1 MGVRIRYEFTSD
13 FDGVQWQCDI
23 HDNDYAA
30 AINTASGNGFQIT
43 YNGNGDAPLAN
54 IKGSSCRLNLIW
66 REDDAFYTGFIND
79 LKGANEHEFA
89 LVIYKDSSLYWVGNI
104 TGDSLSWGNENTGRE
119 LTIDAIDGLG
129 RLRDM
134 RYKAVTTAR
143 RNASLNNKK
152 VFEILLDLLS
162 LNNLDQFWGAS
173 DPYIEFEPHWI
184 LNTSYTDWL
193 DRLSIPKH
201 IFYDNM
207 EYNEKTPRQRY
218 DLYEGK
224 SAYECLEIIL
234 THLNMRLIHSDG
246 RYWLQQVMGMTGANA
261 ATRYTYY
268 KTSTPISTSPYK
280 WWQSSATTVARN
292 AAVGTDVEVLSGGK
306 FSYFQGLQRSEV
318 EIPDQLFVLKDIQ
331 QSYTDTVLNPTNCPF
346 SESETIEGVT
356 GGTGTNKRIKV
367 FINLSTLSVGLL
379 SQYSNRYFVRLK
391 FKIEAGSYRLYDN
404 GQNKF
409 TNLTWTT
416 TATDT
421 VTYDLPRTAYLYHT
435 GNIVLETPEIP
446 WTNEDVTITIT
457 YDVIDSNTGSSYTNN
472 NLTYSVDYVGM
483 SVVDQDGEVGIT
495 KIVCENPDITDYQ
508 NNTLYK
514 HPDYLLNDFTDLASY
529 YSFQLNTTGTTNVYV
544 TTVDSGHL
552 NDGYISQTIAQD
564 AMALQMYAIQV
575 YEGAI
580 TGSYEP
586 YKTFEYDSNYYV
598 FNGGTFDAK
607 NDEWNCQW
615 WQSSPEIGTVD
626 NPDRSDGRHIEY
638 DGDDWVKK
646 YQRVPVPWDHYGD
659 VKDVFYGETIGGS
672 GGSYGDALTTLTI
685 NSATESLFKNG
696 DELLILNPDTL
707 ELLEEVTLTADVD
720 ATDTSMSFSSVTLGN
735 NIPPDAIILRKGSD
749 GFCSPSIRTN
759 ELEVTDLVLTP
770 AQVTPTS
777 SDFVL
782 ILDDSDSDKIKK
794 VPYPVSEFANYKYYS
809 TSYSVSIATAG
820 TPVDLNLGTP
830 TDSNI
835 GTNFSYNTSTG
846 VLTYSGSRGAIRVS
860 VSAEIYP
867 DGTGSKHIGLYIR
880 HSSDGDVILPVRQYV
895 TAGSETD
902 KKLFSFSG
910 AFEMQAGETITIRA
924 ANYTDTE
931 DLNIQYLQ
939 LFASSI

>member
-1 MGVRIRYEFTSD
+1 MNYDGILPGVSEEMTD
-13 FDGVQWQCDI
+13 TKQ
-23 HDNDYAA
+23 
-30 AINTASGNGFQIT
+30 
-43 YNGNGDAPLAN
+43 
-54 IKGSSCRLNLIW
+54 
-66 REDDAFYTGFIND
+66 
-79 LKGANEHEFA
+79 
-89 LVIYKDSSLYWVGNI
+89 
-104 TGDSLSWGNENTGRE
+104 
-119 LTIDAIDGLG
+119 
-129 RLRDM
+129 
-134 RYKAVTTAR
+134 
-143 RNASLNNKK
+143 
-152 VFEILLDLLS
+152 VFEVLLDLLS
-162 LNNLDQFWGAS
+162 INELDQFWGAS
-173 DPYIEFEPHWI
+173 DPYIEFEPHWA

-193 DRLSIPKH
+193 DRLSV
-201 IFYDNM
+201 
-207 EYNEKTPRQRY
+207 PRLLFLDRK
-218 DLYEGK
+218 DEESRISDEPK

-234 THLNMRLIHSDG
+234 SHLNMRLIHSDG
-246 RYWLQQVMGMTGANA
+246 RYWLQQVMGMSGANA

-268 KTSTPISTSPYK
+268 KGNTPISSSPWK

-306 FSYFQGLQRSEV
+306 FSYFQGLQKV
-318 EIPDQLFVLKDIQ
+318 EIKVPDVYFAYRDIQ
-331 QSYTDTVLNPTNCPF
+331 NTYATKKLNPSSCPINEVTN
-346 SESETIEGVT
+346 IGLIK
-356 GGTGTNKRIKV
+356 GGTGTGNRLRIMYSIRINRFHPLVNISNKYFLRVRTKV
-367 FINLSTLSVGLL
+367 I
-379 SQYSNRYFVRLK
+379 
-391 FKIEAGSYRLYDN
+391 AGSYRLWDN
-404 GQNKF
+404 GVNNA
-409 TNLTWTT
+409 TNLSWTT
-416 TATDT
+416 TDT
-421 VTYDLPRTAYLYHT
+421 SHSVYIDRDLNGGHDDQFILF
-435 GNIVLETPEIP
+435 ETPEIP
-446 WTNEDVTITIT
+446 FSATDVDVDVTYDIIDKNTGTSYSMTPVLLKGEIEAFDIT
-457 YDVIDSNTGSSYTNN
+457 YFSGDDVIRRS
-472 NLTYSVDYVGM
+472 
-483 SVVDQDGEVGIT
+483 
-495 KIVCENPDITDYQ
+495 KIVTPNPTITDYE
-508 NNTLYK
+508 NNTTYN
-514 HPDYLLNDFTDLASY
+514 HPDYLLDDFGLVTNQN
-529 YSFQLNTTGTTNVYV
+529 SFQLNTTGTTYV
-544 TTVDSGHL
+544 DVTAVDSGHST
-552 NDGYISQTIAQD
+552 DRVISETIAQD
-564 AMALQMYAIQV
+564 AMSLQIYPIQV

-615 WQSSPEIGTVD
+615 WQSSPELGTVG
-626 NPDRSDGRHIEY
+626 NPDRDNGRGWTY
-638 DGDDWVKK
+638 DGDD
-646 YQRVPVPWDHYGD
+646 RVRPFQQGPTQWDHYGD

-672 GGSYGDALTTLTI
+672 GGTYGDALTTLTI

-707 ELLEEVTLTADVD
+707 ELLEEVTLTSDVD
-720 ATDTSMSFSSVTLGN
+720 ATDTSMSFSSVTLSN
-735 NIPPDAIILRKGSD
+735 NIPPDAVILRKGSD

-809 TSYSVSIATAG
+809 TVYSVSIATAG

-830 TDSNI
+830 TDSDI

-910 AFEMQAGETITIRA
+910 AFEMQSGETITIRA